1 MLLGTFATSSKI
13 LRSAACELAA
23 MTPRP
28 RIASVDVTSS
38 VTSLTSEL
46 NLGSTVDQCMAP
58 PEVEVDG
65 TTQRGIKLQRCVG
78 GAIGWVPY
86 SAAMA
91 RTAVPQP
98 YEESHTLEQFSL
110 DEQFEQLKKGQLLRR
125 AWAFFFRLE
134 CNRTTEPN
142 QIDSRESYVNINSTS
157 SCVYSC
163 RLC

>member
-1 MLLGTFATSSKI
+1 
-13 LRSAACELAA
+13 

-46 NLGSTVDQCMAP
+46 DLGSTVDQCMAP

-65 TTQRGIKLQRCVG
+65 TRQRGIKLQRCVG

-110 DEQFEQLKKGQLLRR
+110 DDL
-125 AWAFFFRLE
+125 
-134 CNRTTEPN
+134 
-142 QIDSRESYVNINSTS
+142 NS
-157 SCVYSC
+157 
-163 RLC
+163 